1 MDQHLSIAARIDQLL
16 HRHGCMFF
24 NSARRRIIEEVVTN
38 REALISTCGALA
50 TWGTPDSVDYGAD
63 AAVIVRRADNESLIH
78 WDSPNNRSITAET
91 FDLLVDDAL
100 ENLTRGEKLFVFD
113 RVVGADSNW
122 TLPLRVITG
131 SALTALVTDTLYRP
145 APPDL
150 KRSIFYRQTFTILAL
165 PGYRLDPNR
174 YQNRLP
180 TDPRTGKPSTVVVA
194 IDLERQLGILFGSA
208 YSGNLKHVVF
218 SVMSYVLP
226 THGILPL
233 HAAASEGRASDIT
246 LLLGPSSTGKTI
258 LSINA
263 QRSLLGDDQQG
274 WSGQGVACFEAGCY
288 PSLADLD
295 SPTSPEIFQ
304 SLFRTEDYHEH
315 GGLIE
320 NALFYPSGTFD
331 LHDRRLSGNAR
342 GLFPVRLLTNVKE
355 PPLGAHPKTIFL
367 LTADAQGVLP
377 PVACLTHEQAVLWFL
392 MGYTSVITHNE
403 GNALPTRTVFSAPRF
418 ICHPA
423 QYATL
428 FADRLKHAE
437 SDVYLINTGFTGGPC
452 GVGNRITVQLTRTI
466 VQAALDGVLRDI
478 PRDYEPIFRLS
489 IPRTCPGVPEPSLLV
504 PKNTWSNKAAYDTCA
519 LKLAREFSTHFD
531 RMYEHKNLSPA
542 VRGQCP
548 GL

>member
-1 MDQHLSIAARIDQLL
+1 M
-16 HRHGCMFF
+16 
-24 NSARRRIIEEVVTN
+24 
-38 REALISTCGALA
+38 
-50 TWGTPDSVDYGAD
+50 
-63 AAVIVRRADNESLIH
+63 
-78 WDSPNNRSITAET
+78 
-91 FDLLVDDAL
+91 
-100 ENLTRGEKLFVFD
+100 
-113 RVVGADSNW
+113 
-122 TLPLRVITG
+122 
-131 SALTALVTDTLYRP
+131 
-145 APPDL
+145 
-150 KRSIFYRQTFTILAL
+150 
-165 PGYRLDPNR
+165 
-174 YQNRLP
+174 
-180 TDPRTGKPSTVVVA
+180 
-194 IDLERQLGILFGSA
+194 
-208 YSGNLKHVVF
+208 
-218 SVMSYVLP
+218 
-226 THGILPL
+226 PL

-246 LLLGPSSTGKTI
+246 LLLGPSGTGKTI

-295 SPTSPEIFQ
+295 SPTSPEIFH

-320 NALFYPSGTFD
+320 NALFYPSGAFD

-367 LTADAQGVLP
+367 LTTDAQGVLP

-392 MGYTSVITHNE
+392 MGYTSAITHNE
-403 GNALPTRTVFSAPRF
+403 GNALPARTVFSAPRF

-466 VQAALDGVLRDI
+466 VQAALDGVLGDI

-489 IPRTCPGVPEPSLLV
+489 IPRTCPGVPEPSLLL

-519 LKLAREFSTHFD
+519 LKLARAFSTHFD
-531 RMYEHKNLSPA
+531 RLYEHKNLSPA
-542 VRGQCP
+542 VRAQCP